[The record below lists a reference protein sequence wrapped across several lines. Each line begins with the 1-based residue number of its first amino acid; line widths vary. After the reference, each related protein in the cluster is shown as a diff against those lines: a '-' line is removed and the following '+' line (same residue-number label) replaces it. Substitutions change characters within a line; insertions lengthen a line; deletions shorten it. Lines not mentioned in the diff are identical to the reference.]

1 MLLAFASL
9 ALADV
14 AAAPT
19 SCLPPTVFVT
29 LPAPLATNVPVDAV
43 PAALLSAGDC
53 GGQDWTGVL
62 IDAGTGAEVVSVTH
76 SVADGRVIE
85 VDPGADLAPD
95 TTYTLRFS
103 PNDGSGEL
111 TEIGFTT
118 GTGTSAGL
126 DGGPM
131 VESAAVVYDTSTAGL
146 SFQVEAGMA
155 GSEDGPTIVAFGVEG
170 EDPLDWT
177 SATGPAIV
185 LLSAESWDF
194 AEAPE
199 EVCVTVRQ
207 RDITGAWSES
217 PSDCVAPEIVRS
229 EGGGCNV
236 AGGSPISGLFGL
248 LLAAGLVRRARR

>member
-1 MLLAFASL
+1 MLLALASL

-29 LPAPLATNVPVDAV
+29 SPAPLATNVPVDAV

-53 GGQDWTGVL
+53 GGQEWTGVL
-62 IDAGTGAEVVSVTH
+62 IDAGTGAEVASVH
-76 SVADGRVIE
+76 HAVADGRIIE
-85 VDPGADLAPD
+85 VDPGVDLSPD

-103 PNDGSGEL
+103 PDDGSGEI

-118 GTGTSAGL
+118 GAGTAAGL
-126 DGGPM
+126 DGGPT
-131 VESAAVVYDTSTAGL
+131 VESAAVVYDTSSTWI

-155 GSEDGPTIVAFGVEG
+155 GSADGPTIVAFGIEG
-170 EDPLDWT
+170 EESLGWT
-177 SATGPAIV
+177 SASGPTTV
-185 LLSAESWDF
+185 LLAAQSLDF

-199 EVCVTVRQ
+199 EVCVTARQ
-207 RDITGAWSES
+207 RDIAGRWSES

-229 EGGGCNV
+229 QGGGCNV
-236 AGGSPISGLFGL
+236 AGGTPISGLFGL
-248 LLAAGLVRRARR
+248 LLAAVLARRARR